1 MTFIHTSLL
10 TGVFMVS
17 LNNDQAYVNGIFDV
31 NPDVVIGVI
40 GLVIVLIGMIL
51 ALFYSIESPV
61 YLIKNQ
67 RDDEALKVLI
77 RLRNKNKENLEI
89 RAEFNELKQMVDED
103 AQNHKI
109 FDKQHIK
116 QLLIMILLRL
126 SFVASFNLPINFLF
140 IGSVDTNYYN
150 GLVRLAV
157 CIVSMFF
164 VDINKKQ
171 YLIASTGLSG
181 VILLSTI
188 SSFAATDNF
197 TGSLAANLI
206 AILFQVFAGWGIGS
220 LTDIYSTEVF
230 NTNKKPTY
238 IAIATTIEYIV
249 QILLVCF
256 VFFYD
261 ISFYAISPYAI
272 LVPSSLI
279 MIGTSFVVWH
289 FIPDTNHMS
298 LREARN
304 KFFKFY

>member
-1 MTFIHTSLL
+1 MTLIHTSLL

-17 LNNDQAYVNGIFDV
+17 LINDQAYNEIFDV

-40 GLVIVLIGMIL
+40 GVVIVPIGMIF
-51 ALFYSIESPV
+51 ALFFSHESPV

-67 RDDEALKVLI
+67 RDDEALAVLI
-77 RLRNKNKENLEI
+77 RLRNKNKENQEI

-103 AQNHKI
+103 AQNHKT
-109 FDKQHIK
+109 FDGQHMK
-116 QLLIMILLRL
+116 QLLIIILVKL

-157 CIVSMFF
+157 CIVSMFV

-171 YLIASTGLSG
+171 YLIASAGLSG
-181 VILLSTI
+181 VVLLATVSLF
-188 SSFAATDNF
+188 SFENNYM
-197 TGSLAANLI
+197 GSLAANLT
-206 AILFQVFAGWGIGS
+206 ALLFQVFAGWGVGS
-220 LTDIYSTEVF
+220 LVDIYSTEAF

-261 ISFYAISPYAI
+261 ISFFAISPYAI
-272 LVPSSLI
+272 LVPSALI
-279 MIGTSFVVWH
+279 MIGTSFVVWY
-289 FIPDTNHMS
+289 FIPNTNHMS